1 MTKRMLSASA
11 AMLMAAV
18 SAVYA
23 QKVTI
28 DSDPAAP
35 FGSYKTY
42 AWAKGTPSPNPLGEQ
57 RIHDGVMAQLAAKGL
72 VQASGAPDLFVSTH
86 LTAHEEKELVS
97 NGFGYGPWWGGGG
110 YATTTVHTYV
120 KGTLLVDLYDAKT
133 KKLVWRGTAVG
144 TASDKPSKNTEKL
157 NKALN
162 KIFAKYPA

>member
-1 MTKRMLSASA
+1 MTKRMLSTSVVL
-11 AMLMAAV
+11 LMVAV
-18 SAVYA
+18 TGAYA
-23 QKVTI
+23 QKVSI
-28 DSDPAAP
+28 DSDPAAS

-57 RIHDGVMAQLAAKGL
+57 RIHDGVMAQLATKGL

-86 LTAHEEKELVS
+86 MTAHEEKELVTS
-97 NGFGYGPWWGGGG
+97 GFGYGPWWGSGG
-110 YATTTVHTYV
+110 YATASVHTYV

-133 KKLVWRGTAVG
+133 RKLVWRGTAVG

-162 KIFAKYPA
+162 KMFAKYPA